1 MYITQKPSRQQS
13 FSLPDFISNKGQ
25 MMSELAEWFTAL
37 GTLATAIV
45 AVFISFLPSIRRWY
59 NKPKLR
65 IEFQNEEPFCRIADV
80 IESQFVDQGI
90 KVPKEVRV
98 PHYWIRARIV
108 NVGKS
113 VAKRCEGKLVRIR
126 DAKTMEDRKD
136 FDPVVLRWVV
146 GELNPID
153 INKTDYEYLNI
164 LYTRKD
170 DVMHFFVD
178 SIDVKP
184 RGINLFPE
192 RKDYI
197 LDIVLY
203 GDNVDPVAK
212 SFYLKNN
219 KEYDRIELSE
229 WNPQSDYEP
238 KVIKMKKGNRTLLP
252 KIAALVPIAV
262 FSLLLLFLSY
272 FWLTPA
278 GVPSPPIS
286 MTQRGAEIE
295 LQANNDFL
303 IFLGTIFLTSVIGI
317 VTLLQLL
324 KQSIGFK
331 EKMLLSV
338 LYFGLVVGIVYSL
351 SGVLHILRENFS
363 LINSGILEN
372 GLRDWLSQTTFFDFY
387 KSIQGVW
394 GTILGLVMVFLF
406 TIVVDL
412 LFIVKVG
419 VWADYNDQSSEERD
433 A

>member
-1 MYITQKPSRQQS
+1 
-13 FSLPDFISNKGQ
+13 
-25 MMSELAEWFTAL
+25 
-37 GTLATAIV
+37 
-45 AVFISFLPSIRRWY
+45 
-59 NKPKLR
+59 
-65 IEFQNEEPFCRIADV
+65 
-80 IESQFVDQGI
+80 
-90 KVPKEVRV
+90 
-98 PHYWIRARIV
+98 
-108 NVGKS
+108 
-113 VAKRCEGKLVRIR
+113 
-126 DAKTMEDRKD
+126 MEDRKD